1 MSPEVQEYVLST
13 GLPWFED
20 RLREGVVGDVRLAL
34 PSKNGDHRP
43 RRGHKGG
50 NPAPRRIGYP

>member
-20 RLREGVVGDVRLAL
+20 RLREGVVGEPGRVVELGAQVT
-34 PSKNGDHRP
+34 
-43 RRGHKGG
+43 
-50 NPAPRRIGYP
+50 I